1 MEYRQLGRTDMDV
14 STVSFGTGPLGD
26 LFGDV
31 RDDQAMAVVGQ
42 AIDSGINFFDTSPYY
57 GSAEERL
64 GRATRGRRR
73 DLIIGTKAGRYG
85 YDDFDF
91 TPQRIRRG
99 LETSLRLLQTDYVD
113 VLQLHDVEFG
123 SMDDILTEGYAE
135 LVRLRD
141 SGKCRYI
148 GVTGYA
154 LPALRRAMVDT
165 ELDVLLTYAHG
176 TLLDDS
182 IRTELLPVAE
192 ERGVGLMNA
201 AAVALGLLT
210 HNRNWFRRD
219 LLPDGTSIRH
229 DHPGTPEILE
239 SARKMVELCEE
250 AGQDITQIANQ
261 YAIQRSGCATT
272 VVGTTRAQHLDAA
285 LQAAST
291 PIDEDLLRQ
300 LLALRPANP
309 CWESG
314 LPENN

>member
-1 MEYRQLGRTDMDV
+1 MEYQRLGRTDLDV

-31 RDDQAMAVVGQ
+31 DDDQALAVVRQ
-42 AIDSGINFFDTSPYY
+42 AIDSGITFFDTSPYY

-64 GRATRGRRR
+64 GRATRGRRQ

-91 TPQRIRRG
+91 TPERIRKG
-99 LETSLRLLQTDYVD
+99 LETSLRLLQTDHVD
-113 VLQLHDVEFG
+113 ILQLHDIEFG
-123 SMDDILTEGYAE
+123 PLDDILTEGYAE

-154 LPALRRAMVDT
+154 LAALRRAMVDT

-182 IRTELLPVAE
+182 IKTELLPVAE

-210 HNRNWFRRD
+210 HNRDWFRRD

-250 AGQDITQIANQ
+250 AGQDITHIANQ
-261 YAIQRSGCATT
+261 YAMQRSGCATT
-272 VVGTTRAQHLDAA
+272 VVGTTKPTHLEAA
-285 LQAAST
+285 IKAATT
-291 PIDEDLLRQ
+291 PIDEDLLNQ

-309 CWESG
+309 FWESG